1 MTTAIMTCSK
11 ERLDDKIRTF
21 SKFGD
26 SDKGTITLVRKF
38 IAEIVPTAL
47 IFIPCKK
54 EKLFLKKGDFS

>member
-26 SDKGTITLVRKF
+26 SDKRTITLVRKC
-38 IAEIVPTAL
+38 IAVMDMML
-47 IFIPCKK
+47 N
-54 EKLFLKKGDFS
+54 LYQR